1 MAEEDLRTVDVESL
15 ALNNT
20 LDVSGSSP
28 ISRHQEDSGG
38 RRGERPRSRDDGGE
52 TSLFFTNLPNPGAW
66 ALDTYSFGALKKS
79 KVDG

>member
-1 MAEEDLRTVDVESL
+1 MDIESL
-15 ALNNT
+15 ALNST
-20 LDVSGSSP
+20 SDESDSFP
-28 ISRHQEDSGG
+28 ISRHQEDSSGPRAE
-38 RRGERPRSRDDGGE
+38 RRCSRDDGRE